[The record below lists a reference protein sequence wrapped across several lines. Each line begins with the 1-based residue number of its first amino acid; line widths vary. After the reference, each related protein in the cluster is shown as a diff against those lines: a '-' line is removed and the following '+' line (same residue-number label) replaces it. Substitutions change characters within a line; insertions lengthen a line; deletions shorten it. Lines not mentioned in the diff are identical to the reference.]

1 MKTDT
6 AILAKFKVANRSKM
20 IEMARS
26 IAAKHFGE
34 TDLSNF
40 SSVSVQK
47 KADEYLVHFRANVT
61 FSAITENTTRDSF
74 SVHISSSGH
83 SVDPKDGK
91 YLTTYPAFFKKIA
104 ALFRPSDSVSV
115 QVLPDTYK
123 VTVSRAGGGA
133 EGYSIN
139 KQTFEKKM
147 EWHEH
152 PNPANRGKLV
162 DSLTVDLKTGTPVP
176 EQWIVITE

>member
-1 MKTDT
+1 MKNDT
-6 AILAKFKVANRSKM
+6 AVLAKFKAANRDKM

-26 IAAKHFGE
+26 IASEHFRE
-34 TDLSNF
+34 MDLTNF
-40 SSVSVQK
+40 SDVSVQK
-47 KADEYLVHFRANVT
+47 KSDQYLVHFRANVR
-61 FSAITENTTRDSF
+61 FAAITEGATRDSF

-91 YLTTYPAFFKKIA
+91 FLTTYPGFFKKIA
-104 ALFRPSDSVSV
+104 ALFGPSDSVSV
-115 QVLPDTYK
+115 QDLPDVYK

-133 EGYSIN
+133 EGYTIN

-152 PNPANRGKLV
+152 PNPANHEAGS
-162 DSLTVDLKTGTPVP
+162 DSFRLELKTGKPVP
-176 EQWIVITE
+176 EQWIEIEE